1 MSEPSPNQPPALMP
15 VSVDTLPSGAVT
27 DIFISPSITP
37 IQCSTGW
44 PMRHTK
50 LPTGTCRSNDSTI
63 TRSTSDGVS
72 MRPQTDRWMVSSS
85 VARWASAS
93 AARARCMPDLTG

>member
-15 VSVDTLPSGAVT
+15 VSVDTLPSGEVT
-27 DIFISPSITP
+27 DIFISPSMTP

-50 LPTGTCRSNDSTI
+50 LPAGICRSNESTT
-63 TRSTSDGVS
+63 TRSSSAGVS
-72 MRPQTDRWMVSSS
+72 MRPHTDWWIVSSS
-85 VARWASAS
+85 VTRCALASD
-93 AARARCMPDLTG
+93 ARARCWRDLIG